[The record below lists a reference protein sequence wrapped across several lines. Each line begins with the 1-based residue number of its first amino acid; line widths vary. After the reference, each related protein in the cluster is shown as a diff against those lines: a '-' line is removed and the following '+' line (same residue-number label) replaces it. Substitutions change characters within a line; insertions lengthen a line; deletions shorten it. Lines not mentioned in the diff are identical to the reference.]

1 MDIYNFKLY
10 INNVCVNS
18 KIQRAFVILL
28 LTLLLSIAIIHSAS
42 STGLGVS
49 PHSIEFSNLE
59 TDHIQRNI
67 TVFNNGETISHYHV
81 YADSEYAPWLDIS
94 PSGFELAP
102 GESGEVAIDFHL
114 PAGAEGNR
122 TFRLYI
128 LAGSGNSGLDVC
140 AGIKIPVYMHLA
152 GNTTVPETTF
162 YAVLSLFV
170 RGSFFGSRT
179 AY

>member
-1 MDIYNFKLY
+1 MQHKYVLIIL
-10 INNVCVNS
+10 
-18 KIQRAFVILL
+18 AALL
-28 LTLLLSIAIIHSAS
+28 LFTSSIPPACAV
-42 STGLGVS
+42 GLGVS
-49 PHSIEFSNLE
+49 PYSLEISNLE

-67 TVFNNGETISHYHV
+67 TVFNNGETISHYQV
-81 YADSEYAPWLDIS
+81 YADSEYALWLDIS

-114 PAGAEGNR
+114 PAGAEGNH

-162 YAVLSLFV
+162 YDVLSLFV